1 MLKRTAALLV
11 MCIILTACGQR
22 RTEPTKS
29 EAYYAFT
36 DSVGNEVV
44 LEEKPERT
52 AVLFSSY
59 AELWQL
65 SGGEVY
71 ASVGDSQKR
80 GFCGG
85 EVLLLDKG
93 AGREISTELLLSYEP
108 DFIIG
113 TADFEGQRKA
123 CEAARN
129 AGIPTALFKVETFED
144 YLYMLKICT
153 DINENQEAYEK
164 YGVEVGEEIDT
175 IKAAVKNEEPKN
187 ILFIRAG
194 SQASSTKAKRAE
206 DHFAAAILKELGA
219 FNIADNAKVLVDGLS
234 LEEVIREN
242 PDEIFIVPQ
251 GDENAAKNYM
261 ESVFESEGWKSLD
274 AVKNKKYYFLPK
286 ELFNY
291 KPNAGYAESYRY
303 LAKLLYPEI
312 DV

>member
-1 MLKRTAALLV
+1 MLKKTVALLV
-11 MCIILTACGQR
+11 MCILLTACGQKG
-22 RTEPTKS
+22 TEPTKS
-29 EAYYAFT
+29 EVYYRFT

-44 LEEKPERT
+44 LEEKPTRT

-71 ASVGDSQKR
+71 LSVGDSQKR
-80 GFCGG
+80 GFCGD

-93 AGREISTELLLSYEP
+93 AGREISEELLLSYEP

-123 CEAARN
+123 CETARN
-129 AGIPTALFKVETFED
+129 AGIPTALFRVETFED

-164 YGVEVGEEIDT
+164 YGTEVGEEIDK
-175 IKAAVKNEEPKN
+175 IKTAVKEKEQKS

-206 DHFAAAILKELGA
+206 DHFAAEILKELGA
-219 FNIADNAKVLVDGLS
+219 FNIADNASVLVDGLS

-242 PDEIFIVPQ
+242 PDEIFIAPQ
-251 GDENAAKNYM
+251 GDEDAAKNYM
-261 ESVFESEGWKSLD
+261 ESVFESDGWKSLE

-291 KPNAGYAESYRY
+291 KPNNRYAESYRY

-312 DV
+312 DI